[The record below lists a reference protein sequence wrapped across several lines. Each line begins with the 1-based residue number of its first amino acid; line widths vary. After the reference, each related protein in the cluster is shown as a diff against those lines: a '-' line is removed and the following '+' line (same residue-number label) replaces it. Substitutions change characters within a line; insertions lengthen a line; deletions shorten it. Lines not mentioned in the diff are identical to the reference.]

1 MLKMT
6 NTTLF
11 NKADFYILETLKE
24 IYNQGS
30 KTEDIGNT
38 KSYFPDGT
46 RADTKFVTFKRYEY
60 DISKNEFPISTLR
73 KVYWEN
79 AIKEL
84 FWIYQDQSNDLNV
97 LRDKYNVKY
106 WNPFDVGDGTIG
118 NRYGAIVRKYDII
131 NKEIINRLSA
141 DKTDRRAMI
150 DLWQYTDIQDT
161 PGLPSCAFNAMFMVR
176 DEFLDMMLTQR
187 SNDILPA
194 FSINQIQYVALQMM
208 IAHVLGLKAGK
219 FVHSVGNIHYYNK
232 HEKIVEEFLK
242 KEPST
247 QQPILKFSPKSN
259 NFEDFTIDD
268 FSVENY
274 EPDAFNEKLEI
285 ALGVF

>member
-1 MLKMT
+1 M
-6 NTTLF
+6 

-24 IYNQGS
+24 VDEHGTR
-30 KTEDIGNT
+30 TEDIGST
-38 KSYFPDGT
+38 QSYFPDGT
-46 RADTKFVTFKRYEY
+46 RADTRFVTFKRYEY
-60 DISKNEFPISTLR
+60 DIAAGEFPISTLK

-84 FWIYQDQSNDLNV
+84 LWIYQDASNDLNI
-97 LRDKYNVKY
+97 LRNKYGVNY
-106 WNPFDVGDGTIG
+106 WNSFDIGDGTIG
-118 NRYGAIVRKYDII
+118 NRYGALVKKYDII
-131 NKEIINRLSA
+131 NKEIIGRLSA

-176 DEFLDMMLTQR
+176 GEFLDLMLTQR

-232 HEKIVEEFLK
+232 HEGIVKEFIQK
-242 KEPST
+242 KPSE
-247 QQPILKFSPKSN
+247 QQPVLKFTPKSN
-259 NFEDFTIDD
+259 RFEDFTIDD

-274 EPDAFNEKLEI
+274 TPDPFNEKLEI
-285 ALGVF
+285 ALGKF